1 MELNG
6 VKDSAACHYSNG
18 TRFDSI
24 SIPALLFLL
33 FSPAAQDNP
42 PAMINKIIIHTT
54 NPTTGPAMEAKYDS
68 DVSAETDREEI
79 NERRILRKIDMHLL
93 PLVVALH
100 AISLVDRTN
109 ISVARISGM
118 DEDLSL
124 ETGERVSI
132 VTSTFFIGY
141 ILFNIPSN
149 IVIRRIG
156 AARFLGIIT
165 VAWGIV
171 TIGIG
176 FVNSWV
182 AAAVLRSFLGVFE
195 AG

>member
-1 MELNG
+1 MPE
-6 VKDSAACHYSNG
+6 KDTIY
-18 TRFDSI
+18 TVEPRID
-24 SIPALLFLL
+24 LKM
-33 FSPAAQDNP
+33 D
-42 PAMINKIIIHTT
+42 
-54 NPTTGPAMEAKYDS
+54 AKYDS
-68 DVSAETDREEI
+68 DVSAESDREEI
-79 NERRILRKIDMHLL
+79 SERHILRKIDFRLL

-118 DEDLSL
+118 DDDLML
-124 ETGERVSI
+124 ESGERVSI

-149 IVIRRIG
+149 IIIRGLG
-156 AARFLGIIT
+156 AARFLGTIT

-171 TIGIG
+171 TVGIG
-176 FVNSWV
+176 FVDTWV
-182 AAAVLRSFLGVFE
+182 AAAVLRSLLGVFE

>member
-1 MELNG
+1 M
-6 VKDSAACHYSNG
+6 A
-18 TRFDSI
+18 T
-24 SIPALLFLL
+24 
-33 FSPAAQDNP
+33 
-42 PAMINKIIIHTT
+42 
-54 NPTTGPAMEAKYDS
+54 KYDS
-68 DVSAETDREEI
+68 EVSAEPDRVEI
-79 NERRILRKIDMHLL
+79 NEKRILRKIDFHLL

-118 DEDLSL
+118 DEDLAL

-149 IVIRRIG
+149 VVIRELG
-156 AARFLGIIT
+156 AARFLGSIT
-165 VAWGIV
+165 FAWGIV
-171 TIGIG
+171 TIAMGLI
-176 FVNSWV
+176 NTWV
-182 AAAVLRSFLGVFE
+182 AAAVLRSLLGVLE

>member
-1 MELNG
+1 MTE
-6 VKDSAACHYSNG
+6 KE
-18 TRFDSI
+18 T
-24 SIPALLFLL
+24 IPTIE
-33 FSPAAQDNP
+33 P
-42 PAMINKIIIHTT
+42 T
-54 NPTTGPAMEAKYDS
+54 NDLKMDTKYDS
-68 DVSAETDREEI
+68 DVTAEPDFEEI
-79 NERRILRKIDMHLL
+79 SEKRILRKIDFRLL
-93 PLVVALH
+93 PIVVALH

-149 IVIRRIG
+149 IVIRGLG
-156 AARFLGIIT
+156 AARFLGSIT
-165 VAWGIV
+165 VTWGIV

>member
-1 MELNG
+1 MTEKQIIDSGEPKKADLDQPID
-6 VKDSAACHYSNG
+6 VKVD
-18 TRFDSI
+18 
-24 SIPALLFLL
+24 
-33 FSPAAQDNP
+33 
-42 PAMINKIIIHTT
+42 
-54 NPTTGPAMEAKYDS
+54 AKYDS
-68 DVSAETDREEI
+68 DMSAEAERGEV
-79 NERRILRKIDMHLL
+79 NEKRVQRKIDFRLL
-93 PLVVALH
+93 PIVVALH

-118 DEDLSL
+118 DKDLAL
-124 ETGERVSI
+124 DIGERVSI

-149 IVIRRIG
+149 IVIRSLG
-156 AARFLGIIT
+156 AAHFLGTIT

-171 TIGIG
+171 TIAIG
-176 FVNSWV
+176 VVNTWV

>member
-1 MELNG
+1 MVEKET
-6 VKDSAACHYSNG
+6 VEP
-18 TRFDSI
+18 TFD
-24 SIPALLFLL
+24 FKM
-33 FSPAAQDNP
+33 D
-42 PAMINKIIIHTT
+42 
-54 NPTTGPAMEAKYDS
+54 AKYDS
-68 DVSAETDREEI
+68 DLSVEPDREEI
-79 NERRILRKIDMHLL
+79 NEKRILRKIDFRLL

-109 ISVARISGM
+109 ISIARISGM
-118 DEDLSL
+118 DDDLLL

-149 IVIRRIG
+149 IVIRGLG
-156 AARFLGIIT
+156 AARFLGICT
-165 VAWGIV
+165 MAWGIV

-176 FVNSWV
+176 FANTWV
-182 AAAVLRSFLGVFE
+182 VAAVLRSFLGVFE

>member
-1 MELNG
+1 MEKATPFRLNE
-6 VKDSAACHYSNG
+6 
-18 TRFDSI
+18 
-24 SIPALLFLL
+24 
-33 FSPAAQDNP
+33 PAAAEDNDTV
-42 PAMINKIIIHTT
+42 IRT
-54 NPTTGPAMEAKYDS
+54 
-68 DVSAETDREEI
+68 
-79 NERRILRKIDMHLL
+79 RRVLRKIDLRLL
-93 PLVVALH
+93 PIVVALH

-124 ETGERVSI
+124 DTGARASI

-149 IVIRRIG
+149 IAIRSVG
-156 AARFLGIIT
+156 AAHFLGTIT
-165 VAWGIV
+165 VAWGAM

-176 FVNSWV
+176 FVNSWIG
-182 AAAVLRSFLGVFE
+182 AAVLRSFLGVFE

>member
-1 MELNG
+1 M
-6 VKDSAACHYSNG
+6 VAKHDSN
-18 TRFDSI
+18 
-24 SIPALLFLL
+24 
-33 FSPAAQDNP
+33 
-42 PAMINKIIIHTT
+42 
-54 NPTTGPAMEAKYDS
+54 
-68 DVSAETDREEI
+68 VSAEPDGEEI
-79 NERRILRKIDMHLL
+79 NEKRILRKIDFRLL

-118 DEDLSL
+118 DEDLRL
-124 ETGERVSI
+124 EIGERVSI

-149 IVIRRIG
+149 IVIRGFG
-156 AARFLGIIT
+156 AARFLGTIAI
-165 VAWGIV
+165 AWGIV

-176 FVNSWV
+176 FVNTWT

>member
-1 MELNG
+1 MAE
-6 VKDSAACHYSNG
+6 KDFTHAVEPA
-18 TRFDSI
+18 TRPKMDPRFDSDT
-24 SIPALLFLL
+24 SGEP
-33 FSPAAQDNP
+33 
-42 PAMINKIIIHTT
+42 
-54 NPTTGPAMEAKYDS
+54 
-68 DVSAETDREEI
+68 DREEI
-79 NERRILRKIDMHLL
+79 NEKRILRKIDFRLL

-118 DEDLSL
+118 DDDLEL

-149 IVIRRIG
+149 IVIRGLG
-156 AARFLGIIT
+156 AARFLGTIT

-176 FVNSWV
+176 FANSWIPV
-182 AAAVLRSFLGVFE
+182 AVMRSLLGVFE

>member
-1 MELNG
+1 MTIR
-6 VKDSAACHYSNG
+6 SQ
-18 TRFDSI
+18 
-24 SIPALLFLL
+24 PAI
-33 FSPAAQDNP
+33 DCK
-42 PAMINKIIIHTT
+42 MD
-54 NPTTGPAMEAKYDS
+54 AKYDL
-68 DVSAETDREEI
+68 DVSAEPDREDI
-79 NERRILRKIDMHLL
+79 NEKRILRKIDFRLL

-118 DEDLSL
+118 DDDLML
-124 ETGERVSI
+124 ETGGRVSI

-149 IVIRRIG
+149 IVIRGLG
-156 AARFLGIIT
+156 AARFLGSIT

-176 FVNSWV
+176 VVNTWV

>member
-1 MELNG
+1 M
-6 VKDSAACHYSNG
+6 D
-18 TRFDSI
+18 
-24 SIPALLFLL
+24 
-33 FSPAAQDNP
+33 
-42 PAMINKIIIHTT
+42 
-54 NPTTGPAMEAKYDS
+54 AKYDS
-68 DVSAETDREEI
+68 DVSAEPYSEEI
-79 NERRILRKIDMHLL
+79 NEKRILRKIDFRLL

-118 DEDLSL
+118 DGDLKL

-149 IVIRRIG
+149 IVIRGLG
-156 AARFLGIIT
+156 AARFLGATT

-176 FVNSWV
+176 FAKTWV
-182 AAAVLRSFLGVFE
+182 AAAVLRSLLGVFE

>member
-1 MELNG
+1 MAEKATAYAAEPTSPLSDLTMESKSQL
-6 VKDSAACHYSNG
+6 
-18 TRFDSI
+18 
-24 SIPALLFLL
+24 
-33 FSPAAQDNP
+33 
-42 PAMINKIIIHTT
+42 
-54 NPTTGPAMEAKYDS
+54 EADA
-68 DVSAETDREEI
+68 DDHLEEI
-79 NERRILRKIDMHLL
+79 NEKRILRKIDFHLL
-93 PLVVALH
+93 PIIVALH

-118 DEDLSL
+118 DDDLGL
-124 ETGERVSI
+124 DKGERASI

-149 IVIRRIG
+149 LVIRQSG
-156 AARFLGIIT
+156 LGVARFLGSIT
-165 VAWGIV
+165 VAWGIM

-176 FVNSWV
+176 VVNSWV

>member
-1 MELNG
+1 MKEKNIDRITQAAIG
-6 VKDSAACHYSNG
+6 VPVD
-18 TRFDSI
+18 
-24 SIPALLFLL
+24 
-33 FSPAAQDNP
+33 
-42 PAMINKIIIHTT
+42 
-54 NPTTGPAMEAKYDS
+54 AKGDA
-68 DVSAETDREEI
+68 DVRVEPHCEEI
-79 NERRILRKIDMHLL
+79 SEKRILRKIDVRLL

-118 DEDLSL
+118 DIDLML
-124 ETGERVSI
+124 ETGQRVSI

-149 IVIRRIG
+149 IVIRHVG
-156 AARFLGIIT
+156 AARFLGSIT
-165 VAWGIV
+165 VAWGII

-182 AAAVLRSFLGVFE
+182 VAAVLRSLLGVFE